1 MFKREKVTDLN
12 EYFTGL
18 NGRRQKGVFFIRI
31 NGYNEQIG
39 TFVQR
44 YYEEARKSGVIIEGK
59 IPNPDDHNLSYYNEI
74 MGMDFYMDRDF
85 ICTSLR
91 RWLPRM
97 NDYQRGTVAD
107 AIYGSLDRLMKD
119 GKNLNMLKNAYI
131 KFMCWLY
138 YKFERIVSRLGEN
151 IVPKILYE
159 GTISQYELLLF
170 SVLSGAGCDIVL
182 LQYSGDSEYTK
193 LDPGNSRSDPLQL
206 PQMTPFPQG
215 YSLKKV
221 RQDIQEQLEHER
233 LYGEPPS
240 VVPCTNAWISGKGLE
255 DARANLTARGQDPHL
270 FYNCFYRIR
279 GVEDKLIYLNE
290 LYQFQLEIRNSGR
303 KLVITDDGIPAPS
316 PEEISHIQRGMY
328 TDVNQMISG
337 LSANI
342 HYRQSMELQKIMR
355 KAFIDL
361 ILAES
366 RRDGMN
372 LNKLT
377 NKAVY
382 LLCWLERY
390 GKELFGNWVRGEISC
405 FIYFGACKSSNEI
418 LFLRMLARLPAD
430 VILFEPNLNE
440 TAHIEDSVL
449 YEISYNDSMVVSKY
463 PKQNAEVHMGTAAY
477 HAERELDTIMYRDS
491 GIYRNQQYEKANA
504 VTLQTMYEE
513 IEILWDQELKYRPNF
528 SVVDEVVTLPV
539 VFAKISGVKDGDVSA
554 YWSSVKRLL
563 IEDTVQIKK
572 VPNLS
577 ATDVNPMKAFATE
590 FLKNG
595 RVQKRKIKEHKQ
607 YKYSVLRDE
616 MQDYILEKLQELID
630 QKALK
635 GTFEN
640 GTEYT
645 IVSTVL
651 NMDKDIV
658 RLIQKFDFTKK
669 NPKLVYFC
677 VNEETLSLEDS
688 IMAAFLNRIGFDI
701 LFFVPTGYQVVE
713 KYFQVR
719 MVEEHQIGEFIYD
732 LAVPDFNRIS
742 SREPRRTWRGIFKR
756 GT

>member
-1 MFKREKVTDLN
+1 
-12 EYFTGL
+12 
-18 NGRRQKGVFFIRI
+18 
-31 NGYNEQIG
+31 
-39 TFVQR
+39 
-44 YYEEARKSGVIIEGK
+44 
-59 IPNPDDHNLSYYNEI
+59 
-74 MGMDFYMDRDF
+74 
-85 ICTSLR
+85 
-91 RWLPRM
+91 
-97 NDYQRGTVAD
+97 
-107 AIYGSLDRLMKD
+107 
-119 GKNLNMLKNAYI
+119 
-131 KFMCWLY
+131 
-138 YKFERIVSRLGEN
+138 
-151 IVPKILYE
+151 
-159 GTISQYELLLF
+159 
-170 SVLSGAGCDIVL
+170 
-182 LQYSGDSEYTK
+182 
-193 LDPGNSRSDPLQL
+193 
-206 PQMTPFPQG
+206 
-215 YSLKKV
+215 
-221 RQDIQEQLEHER
+221 
-233 LYGEPPS
+233 
-240 VVPCTNAWISGKGLE
+240 
-255 DARANLTARGQDPHL
+255 
-270 FYNCFYRIR
+270 
-279 GVEDKLIYLNE
+279 
-290 LYQFQLEIRNSGR
+290 
-303 KLVITDDGIPAPS
+303 
-316 PEEISHIQRGMY
+316 
-328 TDVNQMISG
+328 
-337 LSANI
+337 
-342 HYRQSMELQKIMR
+342 
-355 KAFIDL
+355 
-361 ILAES
+361 
-366 RRDGMN
+366 MN

-440 TAHIEDSVL
+440 TAHIEDPVL

-539 VFAKISGVKDGDVSA
+539 VFAKISGVKDGDVNA

-563 IEDTVQIKK
+563 IEDTVQIKR

-616 MQDYILEKLQELID
+616 MQDYILEKLQELLD

>member
-119 GKNLNMLKNAYI
+119 GKNLNMLKNARI
-131 KFMCWLY
+131 KCMCWLY

-221 RQDIQEQLEHER
+221 RQDLQEQLEHER

-240 VVPCTNAWISGKGLE
+240 VVACTNAWISGKGLE
-255 DARANLTARGQDPHL
+255 DARTNLTARGQDPHL

-563 IEDTVQIKK
+563 IEDTVQIKR